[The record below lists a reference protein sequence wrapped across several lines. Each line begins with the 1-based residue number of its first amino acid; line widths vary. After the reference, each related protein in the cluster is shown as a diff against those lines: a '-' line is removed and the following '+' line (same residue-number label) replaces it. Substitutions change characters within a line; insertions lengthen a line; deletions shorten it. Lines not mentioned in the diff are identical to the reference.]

1 MNNSEDKRFIYD
13 EVSYPELCYSLTHPG
28 RVAAIGT
35 LLGLRPPAVEHCRV
49 LEIGCAGGGN
59 LVPMAHSLPGCSFVG
74 IDLSERQI
82 DSARQFAAAL
92 GLGNVEFRH
101 MDLID
106 LDPELGAFDYIIA
119 HGVYSWVPGP
129 VRERLLA
136 ACKRHLAPN
145 GIAYVSYNTLPGWNS
160 ILAVREMINVRTRH
174 LSDPREKV
182 REGREFIASILTM
195 IPHPEQS
202 PFALFLKDYIATRFR
217 RFADRTDW
225 EESMLLHDE
234 LSTVNEPVY
243 FHQFASH
250 AAGHG
255 LQYLADADFPRVMPN
270 DLEPADAVKLQKMS
284 GSVVDFEQYMDFVRD
299 QTFRSTLLVHDNVAI
314 TRQLD
319 GEKLRGLYI
328 SSRARFVREDDG
340 TEFFRTAEDARWPAE
355 EAITSAALLHLESIA
370 PRAAHFND
378 LFKTACQ
385 MLNLNGTPEK
395 AASVLADDLL
405 AAFCVDTQLVE
416 LMAYDPACASIVPD
430 LPEMS
435 PVARHQVRQSRIVS
449 NLRHEQMEL
458 DPTARVLA
466 HLLDGQHDRTA
477 LLQALAS
484 RSEGTGTTITEQA
497 AMHIPEGSTIDEALV
512 TELEQGLAKLAGA
525 ALLLA

>member
-1 MNNSEDKRFIYD
+1 MNNSQDKSFIYD

-59 LVPMAHSLPGCSFVG
+59 LVPMAHSLPGSSFLG

-82 DSARQFAAAL
+82 DSARQSAAAL
-92 GLGNVEFRH
+92 GLSNLQFRH
-101 MDLID
+101 MNLID
-106 LDPELGAFDYIIA
+106 LDPELGEFDYIIA

-129 VRERLLA
+129 VRDRLLA
-136 ACKRHLAPN
+136 ACKRHLAAD
-145 GIAYVSYNTLPGWNS
+145 GIAYVSYNTLPGWNN
-160 ILAVREMINVRTRH
+160 ILSVREMINVRTRH

-182 REGREFIASILTM
+182 REGREFIASILAM
-195 IPHPEQS
+195 VPHPEQS

-217 RFADRTDW
+217 RFSDRSDW

-234 LSTVNEPVY
+234 LSTVNDPVY
-243 FHQFASH
+243 FHQFATH
-250 AAGHG
+250 AASHG
-255 LQYLADADFPRVMPN
+255 LQYLAEADFPRVMPN
-270 DLEPADAVKLQKMS
+270 DIEPENAAKLQQMS
-284 GSVVDFEQYMDFVRD
+284 LSVVDFEQYMDFVRD
-299 QTFRSTLLVHDNVAI
+299 QTFRATLLVHDNVPI
-314 TRQLD
+314 KRQLD
-319 GEKLRGLYI
+319 GEKLRGLYV
-328 SSRARFVREDDG
+328 SSRTRFVRDEDG
-340 TEFFRTAEDARWPAE
+340 KEFFRTAEDARWPAE

-378 LFKTACQ
+378 LFKAACQ
-385 MLNLNGTPEK
+385 MLNLSGTPEQ

-416 LMAYDPACASIVPD
+416 LLAYDPACASIAPEH
-430 LPEMS
+430 PEMS
-435 PVARHQVRQSRIVS
+435 SVARHQARQSRIVS
-449 NLRHEQMEL
+449 NLRHEQTEL
-458 DPTARVLA
+458 DTTTSLLA
-466 HLLDGQHDRTA
+466 PLLDGQHDRKA

-484 RSEGTGTTITEQA
+484 RTQGAVTITEQGA
-497 AMHIPEGSTIDEALV
+497 AKVPEGTTVDEALAR
-512 TELEQGLAKLAGA
+512 ELEQGLATLAAA

>member
-1 MNNSEDKRFIYD
+1 
-13 EVSYPELCYSLTHPG
+13 
-28 RVAAIGT
+28 
-35 LLGLRPPAVEHCRV
+35 
-49 LEIGCAGGGN
+49 
-59 LVPMAHSLPGCSFVG
+59 MAHSLPGCSFVG

-82 DSARQFAAAL
+82 DSARQFAAAV
-92 GLGNVEFRH
+92 GLGNVQFRH

-129 VRERLLA
+129 VRDRLLA

-145 GIAYVSYNTLPGWNS
+145 GIAYVSYNTLPGWQS

-174 LSDPREKV
+174 LPDPRDKV
-182 REGREFIASILTM
+182 REGREFIASILAM

-202 PFALFLKDYIATRFR
+202 PFALFLKDYITTRFR
-217 RFADRTDW
+217 RFTDRPDW

-243 FHQFASH
+243 FHQFATH
-250 AAGHG
+250 AASHG
-255 LQYLADADFPRVMPN
+255 LQYLAEADFTRVMPY
-270 DLEPADAVKLQKMS
+270 DIEPENATKLQQMS

-299 QTFRSTLLVHDNVAI
+299 QTFRATLLVHDDVPI
-314 TRQLD
+314 IRQLD
-319 GEKLRGLYI
+319 GEKIRGLYV
-328 SSRARFVREDDG
+328 SSRARFVRDEEG
-340 TEFFRTAEDARWPAE
+340 GKEFFRTAEDARWPAE

-378 LFKTACQ
+378 LFNTACQ
-385 MLNLNGTPEK
+385 MLNLNGRPAK

-416 LMAYDPACASIVPD
+416 LIAYDPACASVVPER
-430 LPEMS
+430 PEMS
-435 PVARHQVRQSRIVS
+435 PVARHQAPQSSIVS

-458 DPTARVLA
+458 DPMTRVLA
-466 HLLDGQHDRTA
+466 QLLDGQHDRTA
-477 LLQALAS
+477 LMQALAS
-484 RSEGTGTTITEQA
+484 RTQGTAEQA
-497 AMHIPEGSTIDEALV
+497 ATNSPEGSTVDEALV
-512 TELEQGLAKLAGA
+512 TELEQGLAKLLGA
-525 ALLLA
+525 ALLLR